1 MCGRFQFSQ
10 QLDDPAMR
18 RLLSLAEQQQLTL
31 PEGDVAPGCAAGVL
45 IPGGDR
51 ARLALMQWGF
61 PLADAGRLIINARSE
76 SAHEKRSFARCLRRS
91 RCAIPTTGFYE
102 WSRHPE
108 RRQYH
113 FTGRGG
119 LLYLA
124 GLYDRFADETERFV
138 VLTCPAVGQVAAIHD
153 RQPVVL
159 RQQEL
164 LPWLADPSAAAVLL
178 RREGLPLQGR
188 PVDWEEPERSE
199 S

>member
-10 QLDDPAMR
+10 QIDDPAMR
-18 RLLSLAEQQQLTL
+18 RLLSLAEQQQIRL

-45 IPGGDR
+45 ISGGDR
-51 ARLALMQWGF
+51 AQLTLMQWGF
-61 PLADAGRLIINARSE
+61 PLADGGRLIINARSE
-76 SAHEKRSFARCLRRS
+76 TAEEKRSFSRCLRRT

-113 FTGRGG
+113 FTGRSG

-124 GLYDRFADETERFV
+124 GLYDRFDRTERFV

-153 RQPVVL
+153 RQPVIL

-164 LPWLADPSAAAVLL
+164 LPGLADESAAAVLL
-178 RREGLPLQGR
+178 HRGGLPLEGR
-188 PVDWEEPERSE
+188 PVEREES
-199 S
+199 